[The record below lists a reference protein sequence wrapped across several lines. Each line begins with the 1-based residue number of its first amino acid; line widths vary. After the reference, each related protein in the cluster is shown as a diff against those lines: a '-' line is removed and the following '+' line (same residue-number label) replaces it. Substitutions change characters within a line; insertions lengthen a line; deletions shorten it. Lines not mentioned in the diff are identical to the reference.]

1 MSQSSEFVTYLREKL
16 SAAEKDHAKAK
27 EALSFAANKES
38 SAANAVS
45 TYKATLELEEGTPE
59 SSDGTNTKTTTRVTT
74 DDIGPSSKKTNVAR
88 QFALEAT
95 QGFVASALRDYLFK
109 QGLNDNPTF
118 AFNFVFRMAQ
128 RGELEKRGKRY
139 FATDKMKKFVA

>member
-1 MSQSSEFVTYLREKL
+1 MTQASEILTYLRDKL

-27 EALSFAANKES
+27 EALSLAANKES
-38 SAANAVS
+38 SAAMAVS
-45 TYKATLELEEGTPE
+45 TYKATLELEQGTPQ
-59 SSDGTNTKTTTRVTT
+59 SSNGSGAKPATRVAT

-88 QFALEAT
+88 QFAIEAT

-109 QGLNDNPTF
+109 QGMNDNPTF

-139 FATDKMKKFVA
+139 FATDKMKKFIA